1 LSGPYSDG
9 GIDIFGNFK
18 GYLILVQCKNYSDAK
33 VSVDDIRKF
42 EGVMSRYPNHT
53 TIEIYITF
61 DTDGYSRNT
70 TIRAETSKFNILL
83 TNVSSMK
90 PDIINY
96 VFEKL
101 NNAFD
106 NSEERIIDEI
116 ICKIEKKFDML
127 NEKVDMINETQKTL
141 TRKMEIYQS
150 R

>member
-1 LSGPYSDG
+1 

-18 GYLILVQCKNYSDAK
+18 GYLILVQCKNYTDAK

-42 EGVMSRYPNHT
+42 EGVISRYPNHT
-53 TIEIYITF
+53 TIGIYIIF
-61 DTDGYSRNT
+61 DTDGYNRNA

-83 TNVSSMK
+83 TNISSMK

-101 NNAFD
+101 NNTFD
-106 NSEERIIDEI
+106 DSEECIIDEI

-127 NEKVDMINETQKTL
+127 NEK
-141 TRKMEIYQS
+141 
-150 R
+150 